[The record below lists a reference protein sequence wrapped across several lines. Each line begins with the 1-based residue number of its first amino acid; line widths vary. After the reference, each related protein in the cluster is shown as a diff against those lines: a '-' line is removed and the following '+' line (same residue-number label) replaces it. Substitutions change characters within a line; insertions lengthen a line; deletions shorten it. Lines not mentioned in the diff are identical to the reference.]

1 MFGPMTSSP
10 KRRGKQKEGAPRL
23 PPSVSDS
30 IWCGDEKVEE
40 EGSRCDNNDQV
51 RMRRREEEGIVK
63 SEPAPVMMRL
73 EEELKELASGGR
85 TKDLLHLLE
94 EGAPFVVDMVSH
106 NPPMILQNMS
116 HSQALVIIFPFLI
129 FLFLGLQGS
138 TLFMEVNSNHVLSS
152 KAKLD
157 AVIVPPPP
165 PKTCLATF
173 LENPNLGRG

>member
-1 MFGPMTSSP
+1 M
-10 KRRGKQKEGAPRL
+10 
-23 PPSVSDS
+23 
-30 IWCGDEKVEE
+30 EE

-51 RMRRREEEGIVK
+51 RIRRREEEGIVK
-63 SEPAPVMMRL
+63 SDPAPVMMRL

-116 HSQALVIIFPFLI
+116 HMQALMIILPFLI

-152 KAKLD
+152 NARLD
-157 AVIVPPPP
+157 AVIVPAPP
-165 PKTCLATF
+165 PKTCVATF
-173 LENPNLGRG
+173 LENPKLGRG

>member
-1 MFGPMTSSP
+1 M
-10 KRRGKQKEGAPRL
+10 
-23 PPSVSDS
+23 
-30 IWCGDEKVEE
+30 EE

-63 SEPAPVMMRL
+63 SEPPAPVIMRL

-157 AVIVPPPP
+157 AVIVPSPP
-165 PKTCLATF
+165 PKTCVATF
-173 LENPNLGRG
+173 LENPKLGRG

>member
-10 KRRGKQKEGAPRL
+10 KRRGKQKEGPRL

-51 RMRRREEEGIVK
+51 RIRRREEEGIVK

-106 NPPMILQNMS
+106 NSP
-116 HSQALVIIFPFLI
+116 IIDNLA
-129 FLFLGLQGS
+129 
-138 TLFMEVNSNHVLSS
+138 EHV
-152 KAKLD
+152 
-157 AVIVPPPP
+157 P
-165 PKTCLATF
+165 
-173 LENPNLGRG
+173 

>member
-1 MFGPMTSSP
+1 MRAVQVAPLEHTWRGGAVNQLLTTGLREKRLTVKMFGPMTSSP
-10 KRRGKQKEGAPRL
+10 KRRGKQKEGPRL

-51 RMRRREEEGIVK
+51 RIRRREEEGIVK
-63 SEPAPVMMRL
+63 SDPAPVMMRL

-106 NPPMILQNMS
+106 NLP
-116 HSQALVIIFPFLI
+116 H
-129 FLFLGLQGS
+129 
-138 TLFMEVNSNHVLSS
+138 
-152 KAKLD
+152 D
-157 AVIVPPPP
+157 
-165 PKTCLATF
+165 LA
-173 LENPNLGRG
+173 EHIP

>member
-116 HSQALVIIFPFLI
+116 HTMGHSQALVIISSFLI

-152 KAKLD
+152 K
-157 AVIVPPPP
+157 PSWMQ
-165 PKTCLATF
+165 
-173 LENPNLGRG
+173 

>member
-1 MFGPMTSSP
+1 M
-10 KRRGKQKEGAPRL
+10 
-23 PPSVSDS
+23 
-30 IWCGDEKVEE
+30 EE

-63 SEPAPVMMRL
+63 SESAPVMMRL

-157 AVIVPPPP
+157 AVIVPAPP
-165 PKTCLATF
+165 PKTCVATF
-173 LENPNLGRG
+173 LENPNLGRGNPTKI

>member
-40 EGSRCDNNDQV
+40 EGSRCDNDDQV
-51 RMRRREEEGIVK
+51 RIRRREEEGIVR
-63 SEPAPVMMRL
+63 SDPAPVMMRL

-94 EGAPFVVDMVSH
+94 EGAPFVVDMVS
-106 NPPMILQNMS
+106 P
-116 HSQALVIIFPFLI
+116 
-129 FLFLGLQGS
+129 
-138 TLFMEVNSNHVLSS
+138 
-152 KAKLD
+152 
-157 AVIVPPPP
+157 
-165 PKTCLATF
+165 
-173 LENPNLGRG
+173 R